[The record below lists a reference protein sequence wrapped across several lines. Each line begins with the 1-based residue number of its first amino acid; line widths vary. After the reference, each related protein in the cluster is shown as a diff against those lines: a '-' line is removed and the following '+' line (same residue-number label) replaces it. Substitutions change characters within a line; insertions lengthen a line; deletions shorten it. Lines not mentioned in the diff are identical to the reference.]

1 MALGSR
7 YNQYSEYHFIMCLKA
22 HWGFTRH
29 ANRGERYVKW
39 PRWILT
45 RNKRAQQSIWSVHQS
60 HVCWTNGRKAA
71 FQVMCLWGAPSELHS
86 CWLVQRAFFF
96 SKEAIV
102 ILESTLWT
110 HVSAWHRFIK
120 KRQKCLSSKVSCAAF
135 RDWGKK
141 TIKTPKNPSPPVI
154 PKVKTTPHEFNFLLS
169 GSACLQHTI

>member
-60 HVCWTNGRKAA
+60 HVCWTNGRRAA

-96 SKEAIV
+96 FKRGHCHIRKHAVDACFSLTSLYQKEAEMPFIQSFLCCV
-102 ILESTLWT
+102 PRLRKKNDKNTKKPITPSHSES
-110 HVSAWHRFIK
+110 
-120 KRQKCLSSKVSCAAF
+120 
-135 RDWGKK
+135 
-141 TIKTPKNPSPPVI
+141 KNNPTRIQFP
-154 PKVKTTPHEFNFLLS
+154 T
-169 GSACLQHTI
+169 